1 MRATYDII
9 KAIHFATQKHTHQRR
24 KNKTQDPYINHPIE
38 VMSIL
43 ADARVQEHP
52 ALLAAVLHDTVEDT
66 NTTLQE
72 IEERFGKKIAG
83 IVSEVTDDKSLSK
96 LRRKQLQ
103 IEHAKTASYCA
114 RLVKIADKISNL
126 SNLLTDPPTT
136 WSKEYIIG
144 YAVWSQEV
152 VLAMP
157 PTDPELERRFFDL
170 TKKIIGDSHMTLE
183 QYYNL
188 IE

>member
-1 MRATYDII
+1 
-9 KAIHFATQKHTHQRR
+9 
-24 KNKTQDPYINHPIE
+24 
-38 VMSIL
+38 MSIL
-43 ADARVQEHP
+43 AAARVQDTP
-52 ALLAAVLHDTVEDT
+52 ALMAAVLHDTVEDT
-66 NTTLQE
+66 NTTIQE
-72 IEERFGKKIAG
+72 IEEQFGKAVAG
-83 IVSEVTDDKSLSK
+83 IVVEVTDDKSLSK

-126 SNLLTDPPTT
+126 SNLLVDPPTA

-144 YAVWSQEV
+144 YAVWCQEV

-157 PTDPELERRFFDL
+157 PTDPELERQLFDL
-170 TKKIIGDSHMTLE
+170 TKNIIGNSHMTLE